1 MPGNP
6 VMPRKPVPLKRRR
19 RARVLVVA
27 GAAAVLVAAVAVT
40 AGALAGG
47 GEAPKKKPKATVSA
61 APPAWTVAAG
71 RALTSGTG
79 LRYDG
84 TLTVNGQPVQAH
96 LRVTPSGAVTGTFTA
111 GLLKADVV
119 AIDGDTY
126 LKAAPAFWQT
136 YAGGVAHP
144 EYYAGRWSKAPA
156 SMPGFDVPDVLGP
169 EAIAESLAKAP
180 AEPPTENVN
189 GVRAYR
195 VKTPGAEY
203 LLTAAAPHRLLAV
216 RPAGQAGPRFTVAP
230 VTAPATLF
238 AELRPR
244 VARLGGAADPGLR
257 FTPGTLTFRNCDQN
271 TNGCTVSVPAT
282 LASPAGAVPDGA
294 RAALRAAIT
303 SRGKPLG
310 SCTGSGPVPA
320 NRALVLRCTVTS
332 RLWRNWMRAALDNPG
347 SYPYEATARVVG
359 EALDAADVPDLLAR
373 VDKERKAVM
382 RRAPSTPGPSVSAEP
397 SGTRT
402 PRPEVATSRTPGTP

>member
-1 MPGNP
+1 
-6 VMPRKPVPLKRRR
+6 MPRKPVPLKRRR

-27 GAAAVLVAAVAVT
+27 GVAAVLVAAVAVT

-47 GEAPKKKPKATVSA
+47 GEAPKKKPEATVSA

-230 VTAPATLF
+230 VTAPGDAVRRAAAAGGPARRGRRPGPALHPGD
-238 AELRPR
+238 ADVPQLRPEHQR
-244 VARLGGAADPGLR
+244 LHGERPGHARLARGGGAGR
-257 FTPGTLTFRNCDQN
+257 G
-271 TNGCTVSVPAT
+271 
-282 LASPAGAVPDGA
+282 AG
-294 RAALRAAIT
+294 RAAGGDHVPGQAA
-303 SRGKPLG
+303 RVVHRV
-310 SCTGSGPVPA
+310 GSGPGQPGA
-320 NRALVLRCTVTS
+320 G
-332 RLWRNWMRAALDNPG
+332 AALHRH
-347 SYPYEATARVVG
+347 EQAVA
-359 EALDAADVPDLLAR
+359 ELDARGPGQPRLVPVRGDGP
-373 VDKERKAVM
+373 
-382 RRAPSTPGPSVSAEP
+382 RR
-397 SGTRT
+397 R
-402 PRPEVATSRTPGTP
+402 